1 MKTGSSIAGA
11 LVLPWLLAACAG
23 GATLLQQTERGGIAA
38 YPYVPQ
44 RGPMVSS
51 FRRDALKLMDE
62 HCRGRYR
69 IVREGEARGRDRVT
83 STAPGSEEV
92 VRDYRWGIQ
101 YECQ

>member
-1 MKTGSSIAGA
+1 MKIRSSW
-11 LVLPWLLAACAG
+11 WLLCILLSGCG
-23 GATLLQQTERGGIAA
+23 GAATLLQQTDRGGVAA

-51 FRRDALKLMDE
+51 FRRDALRLIDE

-69 IVREGEARGRDRVT
+69 IVREGEARGRDRV
-83 STAPGSEEV
+83 SSVVQGADEV
-92 VRDYRWGIQ
+92 VRDHRWGIQ